1 MTSPLFPCLCGANP
15 ALSLST
21 ARAEFHANN
30 WGRRPKPGHKRKVP
44 PDEMTDE
51 ADGGESKGQSSG
63 EGAAEANNAT
73 ASLEPQP
80 PVPIA
85 AQQDVVAAENLA
97 QQLLAEGLLD
107 KEAVAVMTHAAY
119 TTAGA
124 NGQMYPVAD
133 LAEYASA
140 TTPSFSPFP
149 WASSGVWPRCYLY
162 TSPTLLSDYRP
173 FRALS

>member
-1 MTSPLFPCLCGANP
+1 
-15 ALSLST
+15 
-21 ARAEFHANN
+21 
-30 WGRRPKPGHKRKVP
+30 
-44 PDEMTDE
+44 MTDE